1 MAAGVAA
8 QSVALVYARPMTDS
22 AIRWPARFSPDT
34 APVHVVNAITVSAS
48 PETVWK
54 VLIRAAD
61 WHEFYGNAS
70 DVMIEDGGPDL
81 SDEARFTWRTFGV
94 ALETQ
99 VQEFEPFERIAWLA
113 RAPMIEAY
121 HAWLL
126 VPAAG
131 GCHVIT
137 EETQHG
143 FAARAGRLLFPGR
156 MERWHQ
162 MWLEGLATVARS

>member
-1 MAAGVAA
+1 MLYGGA
-8 QSVALVYARPMTDS
+8 MTET
-22 AIRWPARFSPDT
+22 AIRWPDRFSPDT
-34 APVHVVNAITVSAS
+34 APVHVVNAITIAAS
-48 PETVWK
+48 PEAVWK

-70 DVMIEDGGPDL
+70 KVVIEDGGSDL
-81 SDEARFTWRTFGV
+81 FDEARFTWRTFGV
-94 ALETQ
+94 DLETQ

-113 RAPMIEAY
+113 RGPLIEAY
-121 HAWLL
+121 HAWLIL
-126 VPAAG
+126 PAAG

-143 FAARAGRLLFPGR
+143 LAAHAGRLIFPGR

-162 MWLEGLATVARS
+162 LWLEGLATVARRAPT